1 GGRGVETPF
10 GTVFS
15 TNITP
20 DVETGIGNWPE
31 AAFRRAMR
39 EGIARDGRHLFPAFP
54 YDHFARLTDE
64 DIAALYAF
72 VMTQTPVSTR
82 NRPSEVPLPRALMA
96 GWNLLYLD
104 KAPVEP
110 MAERSPEWN
119 RGAYLAEALG
129 HCGACHTPHSALGAE
144 RKDVAYGG

>member
-1 GGRGVETPF
+1 
-10 GTVFS
+10 
-15 TNITP
+15 
-20 DVETGIGNWPE
+20 
-31 AAFRRAMR
+31 
-39 EGIARDGRHLFPAFP
+39 
-54 YDHFARLTDE
+54 
-64 DIAALYAF
+64 

-144 RKDVAYGG
+144 RKDVAYGGETLQGWNAPALTAASPTPVPWTAVELEVYLRAGHTALHGAAAGPMAEVTWDLARVPDTEVKAIATYIAGLS